1 MLNDQLAAGGFSDF
15 SADLE
20 SDILFK
26 KVGLILTVLG
36 ADQSVIGIYTVR
48 LALVEIT
55 QLNGDYELEVLGVGS
70 SQIQNCVSSWFSGDD
85 SRVYEL

>member
-36 ADQSVIGIYTVR
+36 ADQSVI
-48 LALVEIT
+48 
-55 QLNGDYELEVLGVGS
+55 
-70 SQIQNCVSSWFSGDD
+70 
-85 SRVYEL
+85 